1 MFLKDVSPELLSVM
15 IPINFG
21 CGASVVRGHRN
32 KILVRVSGEG
42 RKMGLRLCRVN
53 WGVVTGSKECPYCL
67 VFVLTFFV
75 KGVDSFDKLVAGCCI
90 SDSLEGIGEY
100 WKAWYLVVK

>member
-1 MFLKDVSPELLSVM
+1 
-15 IPINFG
+15 
-21 CGASVVRGHRN
+21 
-32 KILVRVSGEG
+32 
-42 RKMGLRLCRVN
+42 MGLRLCRVN
-53 WGVVTGSKECPYCL
+53 WGIVTGSKECPYCL

-100 WKAWYLVVK
+100 WKAWYLVVKWVDVAAQRDRRRLLMRFF